1 MNLFLLTDGIPPYVM
16 GGMQKHSRLIAEHS
30 ARNGIR
36 VVLYHCFPSAQPIA
50 NDVALHSF
58 SKEAQE
64 NITIRGFEYD
74 DTGWVP
80 GHYLRSQRELS
91 LRYFNQLK
99 TEKSPPTFIYTKGFV
114 GSEIIRRRNELPFQ
128 SNIGV
133 KFHGMNMFQ
142 AQPDLK
148 GELTKFL
155 LRAPVRKLMNS
166 ADVVFSYGGDITRLI
181 KNEVTLDKLVFEM
194 PSGIDQG
201 CIVKHVAAANDER
214 RFVFV
219 GRYDR
224 LKGLPE
230 LYEAID
236 QISDFNWSLAIV
248 GPVPSEHQKVHERI
262 RYVGSLSSQEEVFK
276 VLDQA
281 DALICPSISEGMPN
295 VILEAMARGLAVI
308 ATDVGATSLM
318 IDGNGILI
326 KPKRQDQIVEAM
338 LSVMN
343 ATEIELLEM
352 KKRSLDLM
360 RSKFTWNAIIK
371 PFIEFLSKQ
380 QLSE

>member
-1 MNLFLLTDGIPPYVM
+1 MKLFILTDGIPPYVM

-30 ARNGIR
+30 ARNGVG
-36 VVLYHCFPSAQPIA
+36 VVLYHCFPSSQPIA
-50 NDVALHSF
+50 NDDALHSF
-58 SKEAQE
+58 SKEAQA
-64 NITIRGFEYD
+64 NITIRGFDYD

-80 GHYLRSQRELS
+80 GHYLRAQKELS
-91 LRYFNQLK
+91 TRYFNRLK
-99 TEKSPPTFIYTKGFV
+99 TEKSSPTFIYTKGFV
-114 GSEIIRRRNELPFQ
+114 GSEIMKRRNELPFQ
-128 SNIGV
+128 ANIGV

-142 AQPDLK
+142 AQPDLR

-181 KNEVTLDKLVFEM
+181 QREVKPGKMIFEM
-194 PSGIDQG
+194 PSGIDAE
-201 CIVKHVAAANDER
+201 CIVERTTAAKSER

-230 LYEAID
+230 LYQAID
-236 QISDFNWSLAIV
+236 KISDSNWSLTIV
-248 GPVPSEHQKVHERI
+248 GPVPIEHQKAHKRI
-262 RYVGSLSSQEEVFK
+262 HYVGSLSTQEEVFT

-295 VILEAMARGLAVI
+295 VILEAMARGLAIV
-308 ATDVGATSLM
+308 ATDVGATALM

-326 KPKRQDQIVEAM
+326 QPKQQDQIVDAM
-338 LSVMN
+338 VAILS
-343 ATEIELLEM
+343 ATENELLEM
-352 KKRSLDLM
+352 KQRSLDLI

-371 PFIEFLSKQ
+371 PFIQFLSKQ